1 MIVVDDQHLFALITE
16 TESAELSAIAAGG
29 VATTGAWFYRLSRA
43 VHLGD
48 GLGILSRGFAELSDG
63 AGELVLARLSE
74 LPSSIQ
80 IIPQRRLVP
89 AMVAIGGIRTAN
101 ILTLEAVATAVL
113 LNAPIFVSTQS
124 TLLSEVAVALHVDI
138 RVAGV

>member
-1 MIVVDDQHLFALITE
+1 M
-16 TESAELSAIAAGG
+16 
-29 VATTGAWFYRLSRA
+29 
-43 VHLGD
+43 
-48 GLGILSRGFAELSDG
+48 SDG

-74 LPSSIQ
+74 LPSGIQ

-113 LNAPIFVSTQS
+113 LNASIVVSTQS